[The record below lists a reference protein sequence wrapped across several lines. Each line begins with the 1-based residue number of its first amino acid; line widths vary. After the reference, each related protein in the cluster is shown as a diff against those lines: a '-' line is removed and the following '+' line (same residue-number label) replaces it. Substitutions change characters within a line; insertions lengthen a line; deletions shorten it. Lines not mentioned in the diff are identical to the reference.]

1 MERGALVL
9 AIGAVLA
16 LSSFALALWAYLNP
30 GGPWPLGPI
39 AVGLVER
46 LANVDFQGP
55 VGEFLSTMIEAM
67 FFAILL
73 VLALLIGHLLM
84 DKGIEMMA

>member
-1 MERGALVL
+1 
-9 AIGAVLA
+9 
-16 LSSFALALWAYLNP
+16 
-30 GGPWPLGPI
+30 
-39 AVGLVER
+39 VGLVER